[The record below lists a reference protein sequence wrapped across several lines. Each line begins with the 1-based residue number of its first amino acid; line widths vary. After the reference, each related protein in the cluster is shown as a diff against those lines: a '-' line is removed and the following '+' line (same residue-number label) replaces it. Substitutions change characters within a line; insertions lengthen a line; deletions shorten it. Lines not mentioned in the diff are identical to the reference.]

1 MRILLTILLVMFL
14 FGCGPKET
22 EAQRAYKEE
31 VYQED
36 KAEMQ
41 EYDSLTENPNAI
53 YFP

>member
-1 MRILLTILLVMFL
+1 MRISLAVILVIFM

-22 EAQRAYKEE
+22 QTQKADKDEI
-31 VYQED
+31 YQED

-41 EYDSLTENPNAI
+41 EYDALTENPNAI